1 MKKTEFFQNYG
12 HRLVEVNKDDA
23 ETGDYMLYFPEEKYT
38 AKKYLDKGYLIASV
52 FEVEDDEDNV
62 ELDNDISE
70 SHHKIGL
77 LVLMSEKQYYGF

>member
-1 MKKTEFFQNYG
+1 
-12 HRLVEVNKDDA
+12 
-23 ETGDYMLYFPEEKYT
+23 MLYFPEEKYI
-38 AKKYLDKGYLIASV
+38 AKKYLDRGYQVASV

-77 LVLMSEKQYYGF
+77 LVLKSDKQFY